1 MHHQK
6 KKKQSAIERSAVKPT
21 ITGHKHQE
29 GTPDVIQT
37 IRGHESKAKHKL
49 TNRNISVIQYIRG
62 RENMPPT
69 RGSSLAI
76 IIIYLL
82 SLSLQWQRCD
92 SFFPSSNYRCSE
104 ISSTLAPHPYRTI
117 NTQMWAK
124 SRGKNKGFGKIFR
137 RKKVGKQKSDDIKEE
152 NDDQKPKDESLANN
166 TLPETDYGSK
176 KEASNTED
184 EVEESTEEGVS
195 KNYFTSDK
203 FKSDMRDQE
212 SLDMADLSKE
222 EDINEDELLSNPIEE
237 ETIPKSIPDPAESL
251 VVTFPDEEPSK
262 PPRQAKRKPSKFRRV
277 VRFLVLVSAVTF
289 ASPYVI
295 EELEDRISML
305 PTLLAQE
312 SSDPP
317 HPISKPNDGESLD
330 NESRNLEDSLELSQT
345 EEESSTFQPKRI
357 EERLRKSL
365 MSLDEKKK
373 IVLSFVTDAVK
384 EVGPSVV
391 RVDTETQLKD
401 QSDASPQIPGYVQ
414 QGQGSGLIFSAKG
427 YILTN
432 AHVVED
438 ANKVTV
444 TLTDGRVYNCKV
456 CGVDEIVDVAVLKII
471 DGDGPPISDLP
482 IAELGDSDTL
492 SVGKIVIA
500 VGSPGGLD
508 NTVTMGIV
516 SGLERSSAMVGIPH
530 KKVDY
535 IQTGE

>member
-1 MHHQK
+1 
-6 KKKQSAIERSAVKPT
+6 
-21 ITGHKHQE
+21 
-29 GTPDVIQT
+29 
-37 IRGHESKAKHKL
+37 
-49 TNRNISVIQYIRG
+49 
-62 RENMPPT
+62 MPPT
-69 RGSSLAI
+69 RGSSWTKI
-76 IIIYLL
+76 IFYLL
-82 SLSLQWQRCD
+82 SLSLQWQRCN

-152 NDDQKPKDESLANN
+152 NDDQKPKDESLEND
-166 TLPETDYGSK
+166 TLPETDYGLK

-222 EDINEDELLSNPIEE
+222 EHINDDEPLSNPIEE
-237 ETIPKSIPDPAESL
+237 ETTPKSIPDPADSL

-295 EELEDRISML
+295 EELEDRLSML